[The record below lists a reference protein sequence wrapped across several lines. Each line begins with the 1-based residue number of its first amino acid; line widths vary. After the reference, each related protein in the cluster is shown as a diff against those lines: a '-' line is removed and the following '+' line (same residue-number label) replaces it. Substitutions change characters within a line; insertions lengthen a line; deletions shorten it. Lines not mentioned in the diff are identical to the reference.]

1 MTSFD
6 EITTLVKSRSG
17 LTLGV
22 DKTYLLE
29 TRLAPIARRLG
40 MADFHGLAPRLR
52 HDRAL
57 QDEVVEALTTNETLF
72 FRDNRPFDHVRDV
85 ALPRLLAGRPPGAG
99 LRIWS
104 AAAATGQEAYSLA
117 MLFSEMG
124 PKLEGRMV
132 QILGTDIARAPLA
145 RAREGLYSQFEVQ
158 RGLPARMLVKY
169 FKKEDEGWRL
179 IKPIRDMV
187 EFREWNLLSDASS
200 LGRFDIIFCRNVLI
214 YFDPPT
220 KTRVLEMLASRLSPG
235 GLLFLGAAESVTGLT
250 SMVRPVP
257 GEHFVF
263 EAASTATQTIKKPPL
278 PAAAVRMPMQASV
291 R

>member
-6 EITTLVKSRSG
+6 EITALVKSRSG
-17 LTLGV
+17 LTLGA

-40 MADFHGLAPRLR
+40 VSDFHALAPRLR

-72 FRDNRPFDHVRDV
+72 FRDSRPFDHVRDV
-85 ALPRLLAGRPPGAG
+85 AIPRLLAGRPAGAS
-99 LRIWS
+99 LRVWS

-124 PKLEGRMV
+124 PKLGACMV
-132 QILGTDIARAPLA
+132 QILGTDIARIPLA

-169 FKKEDEGWRL
+169 FRKEDEGWRL

-187 EFREWNLLSDASS
+187 EFREWNLLSDAST

-220 KTRVLEMLASRLSPG
+220 KARVLEMLASRLGPG

-250 SMVRPVP
+250 SAVRPVA

-263 EAASTATQTIKKPPL
+263 EV
-278 PAAAVRMPMQASV
+278 PAAAVRTPLKDAAPSV
-291 R
+291 RTPLRASLG